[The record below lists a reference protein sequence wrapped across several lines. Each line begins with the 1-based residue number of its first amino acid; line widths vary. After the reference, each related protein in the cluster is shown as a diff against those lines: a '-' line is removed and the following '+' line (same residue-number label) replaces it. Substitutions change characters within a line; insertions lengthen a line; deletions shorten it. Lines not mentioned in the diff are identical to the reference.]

1 MGVCLNRESEGPG
14 KSEISELNV
23 VSLSVDE
30 QVLRLEITMENSMLV
45 QVDECEQDLVQEEL
59 CLLFGEWL
67 IALLLHVFL
76 QVELQILKD
85 QVQLVLTVDDL
96 LKLYYI
102 WVSESLQ
109 QTDLSD
115 RS

>member
-1 MGVCLNRESEGPG
+1 
-14 KSEISELNV
+14 
-23 VSLSVDE
+23 
-30 QVLRLEITMENSMLV
+30 MENSMLV

-96 LKLYYI
+96 LKPVRKTRI
-102 WVSESLQ
+102 VSNQLISRSIKRNEEIKLWI
-109 QTDLSD
+109 DCMLS
-115 RS
+115 